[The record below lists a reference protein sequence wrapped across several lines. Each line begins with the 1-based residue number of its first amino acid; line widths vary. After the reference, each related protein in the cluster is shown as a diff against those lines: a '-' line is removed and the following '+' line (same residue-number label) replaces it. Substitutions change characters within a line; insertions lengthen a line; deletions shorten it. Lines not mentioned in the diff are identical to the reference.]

1 MNIKQEILN
10 SRIEFEN
17 KIKLES
23 EMLEKKKIETEKS
36 LIKIK
41 DEVEREIQKEKEVT
55 SNSAFQGTFA
65 PNKENLNEPIQNND
79 NFDQLVMKQN
89 TGDLSRED
97 YPKSIGDSIS
107 K

>member
-1 MNIKQEILN
+1 MDIKQEILN
-10 SRIEFEN
+10 SKIEFEK

-23 EMLEKKKIETEKS
+23 EMLDKKKIETEKS

-41 DEVEREIQKEKEVT
+41 DDMEREIQKEKEGA
-55 SNSAFQGTFA
+55 SNSAFQGTFTPINQDLNK
-65 PNKENLNEPIQNND
+65 PNKNNKNLES
-79 NFDQLVMKQN
+79 LVMKQN

-97 YPKSIGDSIS
+97 TNFKRIDS